1 MAGLEAPEEAKGIS
15 MPPHER
21 LGPHNRQ
28 KLPPFDDLSEQGECD
43 SRDVVRA
50 ARPDLAFDV
59 TGELLSEKQIF
70 GRQLRLG
77 PKHQPQQAQQ
87 VSEEGECRRNT
98 CADNTVCNQSPS
110 VSLVGGRATE
120 CFLRSTGL
128 LAGDARRAIDSFHS
142 NRANG
147 NGDEGRP
154 FAWRIAIGTRV
165 IRRLARLPLVCCRCV
180 GVSESADDRIL
191 ARHRCRSAMISRCSD
206 T

>member
-1 MAGLEAPEEAKGIS
+1 MRCSPHVRFFVAISTMSRWTSAGMRGLPAMAGLEAPEEAKGIS

-128 LAGDARRAIDSFHS
+128 LAGDARRRSIRSTRTGQTVTVT
-142 NRANG
+142 RADRSRG
-147 NGDEGRP
+147 GSRS
-154 FAWRIAIGTRV
+154 V
-165 IRRLARLPLVCCRCV
+165 H
-180 GVSESADDRIL
+180 VSSGGSPVFL
-191 ARHRCRSAMISRCSD
+191 
-206 T
+206 